1 MKCSLL
7 LLVTVAGVAVFGAGC
22 SSSGGS
28 DVKKVHVAL
37 TMDQKPLTDADVK
50 LMPKDDPELGDGIEG
65 RTASDGKV
73 DLVSNPKRPLK
84 AGRYVLLVRRLV
96 REDGTPFKLD
106 QDIAVRSSSTEANFG
121 ARNEVPAGYWDRQRA
136 LIIVDVG
143 AGEMTVAKDLDSK
156 QR

>member
-1 MKCSLL
+1 MCKARGRRTTVCSQTVGRRPRFAVGGNCRMKCSLL

-73 DLVSNPKRPLK
+73 DLVSNPKRPIK

-96 REDGTPFKLD
+96 REDGTPFK
-106 QDIAVRSSSTEANFG
+106 
-121 ARNEVPAGYWDRQRA
+121 
-136 LIIVDVG
+136 
-143 AGEMTVAKDLDSK
+143 
-156 QR
+156 